1 MYTVLVCDDDKAI
14 LDALEIY
21 LKLEG
26 YNVLK
31 AENGEEALKLAS
43 ENEIHCMI
51 LDIMMPGMDGPSAET
66 RNQKYSHHPAFV
78 KQEPIRLRDCPSEP
92 TTM

>member
-43 ENEIHCMI
+43 EN
-51 LDIMMPGMDGPSAET
+51 
-66 RNQKYSHHPAFV
+66 
-78 KQEPIRLRDCPSEP
+78 
-92 TTM
+92 